1 MLTKK
6 NVPARVSGKGTAFR
20 ETLLAAT
27 GLAAGLSATPALAQ
41 DAPADDALGRV
52 EEIVVTG
59 SRVARDGYQAPSP
72 TNVISAAV
80 IDTQGASGL
89 GEILEQTGMVKGTRN
104 PNSNATSTSSPGQ
117 WTADLR
123 GLGGQRTLVLV
134 DSSRIVPFAPA
145 SNLSV
150 PTTTDLNL
158 IPTLMVERVET
169 VTGGAS
175 AQYGSDAVSGVVN
188 ILLRREFDGIRVRAQ
203 TGMSEEG
210 DAEEKRVAV
219 LGGWNSG
226 DGRAHLVFSA
236 DWVDNDGVGDIYS
249 RDWGRRETMIVSTPG
264 TPSLTWDDNVH
275 TALGVG
281 GIIGQGRNAANTANA
296 GFTLTGQTFNPDG
309 SIRPFDY
316 GYPLTPGA
324 TSSTMIGGEGESIS
338 KGVSLV
344 PGVERFS
351 SYARFG
357 YEIGDNLQSYA
368 SVGYSQSTGYLT
380 AAQPRLTSTQLF
392 IRAGNPFLPAAVSSA
407 MTAQGV
413 GGFRMT
419 RQGNDIGNNLYE
431 IENKSPRFTAGLEGS
446 FANDWD
452 WDAHVSYGR
461 NDYIFNSE
469 NNPIVANLAF
479 AVDAVRDSSGNIVC
493 AATIPG
499 HARFN
504 AAAAG
509 CVPLNLFGEGNT
521 SAEALAYFQGDP
533 HAEVVYK
540 QKTFGAN
547 LSGQLFATWAGPIAV
562 ATGVEYRDEEEEVTA
577 DEIAAAG
584 GYFTGNNSPY
594 SGSFD
599 VSEGYVE
606 TIIPLAREAKFAELI
621 DLNLAYR
628 YAEYSTVGGMEAW
641 KAGLVWEPFDFLRFR
656 VSQSRD
662 IRAPAI
668 NELYSPGAAVTNNI
682 TMININD
689 VGAANP
695 TVRNYVIPQRTAGG
709 DPNVE
714 AEEGDTTTIGFVLSP
729 HDGPLA
735 GFNFSIDYYDI
746 QLDKAITNLNGSNIA
761 NLCISGVLAFC
772 DLFTFNAAGDPI
784 ALNAGSINLGSFQ
797 QNGYDLQLDYSHELF
812 NGTWSIGYTGTFVT
826 ESIVDTGLPGAA
838 PVDRAGEHGAAN
850 FAAVPDL
857 RGNLSTTF
865 KTATWSGTLQ
875 AVHVS
880 SGRLDNL
887 YNTPGNPTINR
898 NDIPSYV
905 LFNLYGSYNL
915 GEKIRLFGSIR
926 NALDRDPVLTP
937 YTVLNSPVY
946 GAYYDKVGR
955 QYSLGLDVRF

>member
-1 MLTKK
+1 MQTKK
-6 NVPARVSGKGTAFR
+6 NVPARRSAHVSSKGAAFR
-20 ETLLAAT
+20 DTVLSAAA
-27 GLAAGLSATPALAQ
+27 LAAGFGATPALA
-41 DAPADDALGRV
+41 D
-52 EEIVVTG
+52 EELTEVVVTG
-59 SRVARDGYQAPSP
+59 TRAARSGYQAPSP
-72 TNVISAAV
+72 TNVIHAEV
-80 IDTQGASGL
+80 IDTQGAAGL

-158 IPTLMVERVET
+158 IPTLMVDRVEV

-188 ILLRREFDGIRVRAQ
+188 ILLRKKFDGIRVRAQ
-203 TGMSEEG
+203 TGISEEG
-210 DAEEKRVAV
+210 DAKEKRVGV
-219 LGGWNSG
+219 LGGWSSQ
-226 DGRAHLVFSA
+226 DDRAHFVFSA
-236 DWVDNDGVGDIYS
+236 DWVDQDGTGDIYS

-264 TPSLTWDDNVH
+264 NPSLTWADNVH
-275 TALGVG
+275 TALGAG
-281 GIIGQGRNAANTANA
+281 GIINQGRNAANTANVTFSLA
-296 GFTLTGQTFNPDG
+296 GQTFNPDG
-309 SIRPFDY
+309 SIRPFQF
-316 GYPLTPGA
+316 GYPLAPGN

-338 KGVSLV
+338 KGVALV
-344 PGVERFS
+344 PGVERVS
-351 SYARFG
+351 TYARFG
-357 YEIGDNLQSYA
+357 YDFSDNLNGYA
-368 SVGYSQSTGYLT
+368 SLGYSRSSAELT

-392 IRAGNPFLPAAVSSA
+392 IRAGNPFLPAAVSAA

-419 RQGNDIGNNLYE
+419 RQGNDIGNNQYTV
-431 IENKSPRFTAGLEGS
+431 ENKSPRFTAGLEGS
-446 FANDWD
+446 FAEKWKWD
-452 WDAHVSYGR
+452 THVSYGR
-461 NDYIFNSE
+461 NDYVLDSQ

-509 CVPLNLFGEGNT
+509 CSPLNLFGEGNA
-521 SAEALAYFQGDP
+521 SAAALDYFQGDP
-533 HAEVVYK
+533 HSEVTYE

-547 LSGQLFATWAGPIAV
+547 LNGELFATWAGPIAV
-562 ATGVEYRDEEEEVTA
+562 ATGVEYRDEKEDVTA
-577 DEIAAAG
+577 DPIATAG
-584 GYFTGNNSPY
+584 GFFTANNSPY

-606 TIIPLAREAKFAELI
+606 AIVPFARNVTAAKLL

-628 YAEYSTVGGMEAW
+628 YADYSTVGPMKAW
-641 KAGLVWEPFDFLRFR
+641 KAGLVWEPIDSLRFR
-656 VSQSRD
+656 ATQSHD

-682 TMININD
+682 TMLNIND
-689 VGAANP
+689 FGAANP
-695 TVRNYVIPQRTAGG
+695 AVRNYVIPQRTAGG
-709 DPNVE
+709 DPTVE
-714 AEEGDTTTIGFVLSP
+714 AEEGDTTTLGFVFSP
-729 HDGPLA
+729 RSGPLE
-735 GFNFSIDYYDI
+735 GVNFSIDYYDI
-746 QLDKAITNLNGSNIA
+746 ELDKAITNLTGSNIA
-761 NLCISGVLAFC
+761 NLCISGVRAFC
-772 DLFTFNAAGDPI
+772 DLFTFNAAGDPT
-784 ALNAGSINLGSFQ
+784 ALAAGSINLGSFEQ
-797 QNGYDLQLDYSHELF
+797 KGYDFQLDYSHRLG
-812 NGTWSIGYTGTFVT
+812 NGLWSIGYTGTFVKD
-826 ESIVDTGLPGAA
+826 SIVDTGLPGAV

-850 FAAVPDL
+850 FASVPDF
-857 RGNLSTTF
+857 RGNLTTSY
-865 KTATWSGTLQ
+865 KTGTWSGTLQ

-880 SGRLDNL
+880 KGRLDNL
-887 YNTPGNPTINR
+887 YNAPGNPTINM
-898 NDIPSYV
+898 NDVPSYV

-915 GEKIRLFGSIR
+915 NDQIRLFGSIR
-926 NALDRDPVLTP
+926 NALNREPVMTP

-955 QYSLGLDVRF
+955 QFSLGVDVLF

>member
-1 MLTKK
+1 MGQGENMLTKM
-6 NVPARVSGKGTAFR
+6 R
-20 ETLLAAT
+20 LAAT
-27 GLAAGLSATPALAQ
+27 ALATGLGATPALAE
-41 DAPADDALGRV
+41 DAPAQDV
-52 EEIVVTG
+52 EIVVTG
-59 SRVARDGYQAPSP
+59 TRAASSGYQAPSP
-72 TNVISAAV
+72 TNVIRAEA
-80 IDTQGASGL
+80 IDNQGATGL

-188 ILLRREFDGIRVRAQ
+188 ILLRRQFEGFRVRAQ
-203 TGMSEEG
+203 TGISEEG
-210 DAEEKRVAV
+210 DAAEKRIGV

-226 DGRAHLVFSA
+226 DGRAHFVFSA
-236 DWVDNDGVGDIYS
+236 DWVDSDGAGDIYS

-264 TPSLTWDDNVH
+264 TPSLTWADNVH

-296 GFTLTGQTFNPDG
+296 AFTLTGQTFNPDA
-309 SIRPFDY
+309 SIRPFQY
-316 GYPLTPGA
+316 GYPLAPGA
-324 TSSTMIGGEGESIS
+324 TSSTMIGGEGESIT
-338 KGVSLV
+338 KGVALV
-344 PGVERFS
+344 PGVERLS
-351 SYARFG
+351 TYARFG
-357 YEIGDNLQSYA
+357 YELSDDLSSYA
-368 SVGYSQSTGYLT
+368 SIGYSESTGNLT

-392 IRAGNPFLPAAVSSA
+392 IRAGNPFLPAAVSNA

-419 RQGNDIGNNLYE
+419 RQGNDIGNNLYT

-446 FANDWD
+446 FAGGWD
-452 WDAHVSYGR
+452 WDAHGSYGR
-461 NDYIFNSE
+461 NDYIFDSQ

-479 AVDAVRDSSGNIVC
+479 AVDAVRDTNGNIVC

-521 SAEALAYFQGDP
+521 SPAALDYFQGDP
-533 HAEVVYK
+533 HAEVTYE
-540 QKTFGAN
+540 QTTFAAN
-547 LSGQLFATWAGPIAV
+547 LRGKLFATWAGPIAV
-562 ATGVEYRDEEEEVTA
+562 ATGVEYRDEKEEVTA
-577 DEIAAAG
+577 DAIATAG
-584 GYFTGNNSPY
+584 GFFTGNNSPY
-594 SGSFD
+594 SGAFD

-606 TIIPLAREAKFAELI
+606 AIVPFARDVKLAKLF
-621 DLNLAYR
+621 DLDLAYR
-628 YAEYSTVGGMEAW
+628 YADYSTVGSMQAW
-641 KAGLVWEPFDFLRFR
+641 KAGFVWEPVDFLRFR
-656 VSQSRD
+656 VTQSHD

-689 VGAANP
+689 VGVSNP
-695 TVRNYVIPQRTAGG
+695 AVRNYVIPQRTAGG
-709 DPNVE
+709 DVNVK
-714 AEEGDTTTIGFVLSP
+714 AEEGDTTTIGFVFSP
-729 HDGPLA
+729 NSGPLE
-735 GFNFSIDYYDI
+735 GFNFSVDYYDI

-761 NLCISGVLAFC
+761 NLCISGVRAFC
-772 DLFTFNAAGDPI
+772 DLFTFNSAGDPVS
-784 ALNAGSINLGSFQ
+784 LDAGSINLGSFQ
-797 QNGYDLQLDYSHELF
+797 QNGYDLQLEYARQVG
-812 NGTWSIGYTGTFVT
+812 NGTWSIGYTGTFVA
-826 ESIVDTGLPGAA
+826 ESIVDTGLPGAT

-857 RGNLSTTF
+857 RGNLTTSY

-875 AVHVS
+875 GVHVS
-880 SGRLDNL
+880 SGLLDNL

-898 NDIPSYV
+898 NDVPSYF

-915 GEKIRLFGSIR
+915 SEQIRLFGSIR
-926 NALDRDPVLTP
+926 NALDRDPVMTP

-946 GAYYDKVGR
+946 GAYYDKIGR
-955 QYSLGLDVRF
+955 QFSLGIDVRF

>member
-1 MLTKK
+1 MLKKK
-6 NVPARVSGKGTAFR
+6 NAPARVSRRGLPFR
-20 ETLLAAT
+20 ETLLVAT
-27 GLAAGLSATPALAQ
+27 ALAVDLSATPVLAQ
-41 DAPADDALGRV
+41 DAPIDTSELT
-52 EEIVVTG
+52 EIVVTG
-59 SRVARDGYQAPSP
+59 TRVARDGYQAPSP

-80 IDTQGASGL
+80 IDTQGATSL

-104 PNSNATSTSSPGQ
+104 PNSNATSTGSPGQ

-188 ILLRREFDGIRVRAQ
+188 IMLRHEFDGIRVRAQ
-203 TGMSEEG
+203 TGISEEG
-210 DAEEKRVAV
+210 DAEERRVGV
-219 LGGWNSG
+219 LAGWNSG
-226 DGRAHLVFSA
+226 NDRGHFVFSA

-264 TPSLTWDDNVH
+264 TPSLTWADNVH

-281 GIIGQGRNAANTANA
+281 GVIGQGRNAANTANA
-296 GFTLTGQTFNPDG
+296 AFTLSGQTFNPDG
-309 SIRPFDY
+309 SIRPFQY
-316 GYPLTPGA
+316 GYPLAPGA

-338 KGVSLV
+338 KGVAQV
-344 PGVERFS
+344 PGVEHSS

-357 YEIGDNLQSYA
+357 YDFSDNLQGYA
-368 SVGYSQSTGYLT
+368 SVGYSQSTGDLT

-392 IRAGNPFLPAAVSSA
+392 IRAGNPFLPAEVSAA

-446 FANDWD
+446 FGDGWD
-452 WDAHVSYGR
+452 WDTHVSYGR
-461 NDYIFNSE
+461 NDYRFDSQ

-479 AVDAVRDSSGNIVC
+479 AVDAVRDSNGNIVC

-521 SAEALAYFQGDP
+521 SPEALAYVQGDP
-533 HAEVVYK
+533 HAQVIYQ
-540 QKTFGAN
+540 QKSFGAN
-547 LSGQLFATWAGPIAV
+547 LSGKLFATWAGPIAV
-562 ATGVEYRDEEEEVTA
+562 ATGVEYRDEEEEVTSDA
-577 DEIAAAG
+577 IAAAG
-584 GYFTGNNSPY
+584 GFFTGNNSPY
-594 SGSFD
+594 SGDFD

-606 TIIPLAREAKFAELI
+606 AIVPLARESKLAKSI

-628 YAEYSTVGGMEAW
+628 YADYSTVGGMEAW
-641 KAGLVWEPFDFLRFR
+641 KTGLVWEPFDFLRFR

-689 VGAANP
+689 LGAANP
-695 TVRNYVIPQRTAGG
+695 AVRNYVIPQRTAGG
-709 DPNVE
+709 NANVE
-714 AEEGDTTTIGFVLSP
+714 AEEGDTTTIGFVFSPSSGALS
-729 HDGPLA
+729 
-735 GFNFSIDYYDI
+735 GFNFSVDYYDI
-746 QLDKAITNLNGSNIA
+746 QLDKAITNLNGSSIA
-761 NLCISGVLAFC
+761 NLCISGVRAFC
-772 DLFTFNAAGDPI
+772 DLFTYNAAGDPT
-784 ALNAGSINLGSFQ
+784 ALDAGSINLGGFQ
-797 QNGYDLQLDYSHELF
+797 QNGYDVQLDYSHELF
-812 NGTWSIGYTGTFVT
+812 NGRWSISYTGTYVN
-826 ESIVDTGLPGAA
+826 ESIVDTGLPGSV
-838 PVDRAGEHGAAN
+838 PIDRAGEHGAAN
-850 FAAVPDL
+850 FAAVPNF

-865 KTATWSGTLQ
+865 RTQAWSGTLQ

-887 YNTPGNPTINR
+887 YNTPGNPTINK

-915 GEKIRLFGSIR
+915 SDRIRVFGSIR

-937 YTVLNSPVY
+937 YTVLNTPVY

-955 QYSLGLDVRF
+955 QYSLGLDVTF

>member
-1 MLTKK
+1 MLTKR
-6 NVPARVSGKGTAFR
+6 NVPAHFLCRGLQFR
-20 ETLLAAT
+20 DTLLAAT
-27 GLAAGLSATPALAQ
+27 VLAADLGAMPAMAQ
-41 DAPADDALGRV
+41 NAQPPPITEELT
-52 EEIVVTG
+52 EIVVTG
-59 SRVARDGYQAPSP
+59 TRAARDGYQAPSP

-80 IDTQGASGL
+80 IDNQAATGL

-104 PNSNATSTSSPGQ
+104 PNSNAVNTASPGQ

-188 ILLRREFDGIRVRAQ
+188 ILLRRKFEGVRVRAQ
-203 TGMSEEG
+203 TGISEEG
-210 DAEEKRVAV
+210 DAEEKRVGV
-219 LGGWNSG
+219 LAGLNSS

-264 TPSLTWDDNVH
+264 NPSLTWGDGVH

-281 GIIGQGRNAANTANA
+281 GIINQGRNAANTANVA
-296 GFTLTGQTFNPDG
+296 FSLTGQTFNPDNT
-309 SIRPFDY
+309 IRPFQY
-316 GYPLTPGA
+316 GYPLSPGTTA
-324 TSSTMIGGEGESIS
+324 STMIGGEGESIT

-344 PGVERFS
+344 PGVERYS
-351 SYARFG
+351 GYARFG
-357 YEIGDNLQSYA
+357 YDFSDNLYGYA
-368 SVGYSQSTGYLT
+368 SLGYSQSTGYLT
-380 AAQPRLTSTQLF
+380 AAQPRLTPTQLF
-392 IRAGNPFLPAAVSSA
+392 IRAGNPFLPAAVSTA

-419 RQGNDIGNNLYE
+419 RQGNDLGNNSYE
-431 IENKSPRFTAGLEGS
+431 VENKSPRFTAGLEGS
-446 FANDWD
+446 FANGWD
-452 WDAHVSYGR
+452 WDAHASFGR
-461 NDYIFNSE
+461 NDYIYDSK

-479 AVDAVRDSSGNIVC
+479 AVDAVRDSNGNIVC

-499 HARFN
+499 HPRFD

-509 CVPLNLFGEGNT
+509 CVPLNLFGEGNA
-521 SAEALAYFQGDP
+521 SADAIAYMQGDP
-533 HAEVVYK
+533 HAKVVYD

-547 LSGQLFATWAGPIAV
+547 LSGKLFATWAGEIAV
-562 ATGVEYRDEEEEVTA
+562 ATGVEYRDEKEDVTA
-577 DEIAAAG
+577 DPIATAG

-606 TIIPLAREAKFAELI
+606 AIVPLARESTLAKLI

-628 YAEYSTVGGMEAW
+628 YADYSTVGGMDAW
-641 KAGLVWEPFDFLRFR
+641 KAGLVWEPFDSLRFR
-656 VSQSRD
+656 VSRSRD

-689 VGAANP
+689 VGSANP
-695 TVRNYVIPQRTAGG
+695 AVRNYVIPQRTAGG
-709 DPNVE
+709 DVNVE
-714 AEEGDTTTIGFVLSP
+714 AEEGDTKTIGFVFSP
-729 HDGPLA
+729 VEGVLH
-735 GFNFSIDYYDI
+735 GFNFSMDYYDI
-746 QLDKAITNLNGSNIA
+746 QLDKAITNLNGANIA
-761 NLCISGVLAFC
+761 NLCISGVRSFC
-772 DLFTFNAAGDPI
+772 NLFTFNAAGDPT

-797 QNGYDLQLDYSHELF
+797 QKGYDLQLDYSHPIGD
-812 NGTWSIGYTGTFVT
+812 GTWSISYTGTFVT
-826 ESIVDTGLPGAA
+826 DSIVDTGLPGAA

-857 RGNLSTTF
+857 RGNLSTTY
-865 KTATWSGTLQ
+865 KTPTWSATVQG
-875 AVHVS
+875 VHVS

-887 YNTPGNPTINR
+887 YNTPGNPTISK

-905 LFNLYGSYNL
+905 LFNVYGSYNL
-915 GEKIRLFGSIR
+915 GDHIRLFGTIR
-926 NALDRDPVLTP
+926 NALNRDPVLTP
-937 YTVLNSPVY
+937 YTVLNAPVY

-955 QYSLGLDVRF
+955 QYSLGLDVTF

>member
-1 MLTKK
+1 MLKK
-6 NVPARVSGKGTAFR
+6 NNAPARVSRRGLPFR
-20 ETLLAAT
+20 ETLLVAT
-27 GLAAGLSATPALAQ
+27 ALAVDLSATPVLAQ
-41 DAPADDALGRV
+41 DAPIDTSELT
-52 EEIVVTG
+52 EIVVTG
-59 SRVARDGYQAPSP
+59 TRVARDGYQAPSP

-80 IDTQGASGL
+80 IDTQGATSL

-104 PNSNATSTSSPGQ
+104 PNSNATSTGSPGQ

-188 ILLRREFDGIRVRAQ
+188 IMLRHEFDGIRVRAQ
-203 TGMSEEG
+203 TGISEEG
-210 DAEEKRVAV
+210 DAEERRVGV
-219 LGGWNSG
+219 LAGWNSG
-226 DGRAHLVFSA
+226 NDRGHFVFSA

-264 TPSLTWDDNVH
+264 TPSLTWADNVH

-281 GIIGQGRNAANTANA
+281 GVIGQGRNAANTANA
-296 GFTLTGQTFNPDG
+296 AFTLSGQTFNPDG
-309 SIRPFDY
+309 SIRPFQY
-316 GYPLTPGA
+316 GYPLAPGA

-338 KGVSLV
+338 KGVAQV
-344 PGVERFS
+344 PGVEHSS

-357 YEIGDNLQSYA
+357 YDFSDNLQGYA
-368 SVGYSQSTGYLT
+368 SVGYSQSTGDLT

-392 IRAGNPFLPAAVSSA
+392 IRAGNPFLPAAVSAA

-446 FANDWD
+446 FGDGWD
-452 WDAHVSYGR
+452 WDTHVSYGR
-461 NDYIFNSE
+461 NDYRFDSQ

-479 AVDAVRDSSGNIVC
+479 AVDAVRDSNGNIVC

-521 SAEALAYFQGDP
+521 SPEALAYVQGDP
-533 HAEVVYK
+533 HAQVIYQ
-540 QKTFGAN
+540 QKSFGAN
-547 LSGQLFATWAGPIAV
+547 LSGKLFATWAGPIAV
-562 ATGVEYRDEEEEVTA
+562 ATGVEYRDEEEEVTSDA
-577 DEIAAAG
+577 IAAAG
-584 GYFTGNNSPY
+584 GFFTGNNSPY
-594 SGSFD
+594 SGDFD

-606 TIIPLAREAKFAELI
+606 AIVPLARESKLAKSI

-628 YAEYSTVGGMEAW
+628 YADYSTVGGMEAW
-641 KAGLVWEPFDFLRFR
+641 KTGLVWEPFDFLRFR

-689 VGAANP
+689 LGAANP
-695 TVRNYVIPQRTAGG
+695 AVRNYVIPQRTAGG
-709 DPNVE
+709 NANVE
-714 AEEGDTTTIGFVLSP
+714 AEEGDTTTIGFVFSPSSGALS
-729 HDGPLA
+729 
-735 GFNFSIDYYDI
+735 GFNFSVDYYDI
-746 QLDKAITNLNGSNIA
+746 QLDKAITNLNGSSIA
-761 NLCISGVLAFC
+761 NLCISGVRAFC
-772 DLFTFNAAGDPI
+772 DLFTYNAAGDPT
-784 ALNAGSINLGSFQ
+784 ALDAGSINLGGFQ
-797 QNGYDLQLDYSHELF
+797 QNGYDVQLDYSHELF
-812 NGTWSIGYTGTFVT
+812 NGRWSISYTGTYVN
-826 ESIVDTGLPGAA
+826 ESIVDTGLPGSV
-838 PVDRAGEHGAAN
+838 PIDRAGEHGAAN
-850 FAAVPDL
+850 FAAVPNF

-865 KTATWSGTLQ
+865 RTQAWSGTLQ

-887 YNTPGNPTINR
+887 YNTPGNPTINK

-915 GEKIRLFGSIR
+915 SDRIRVFGSIR

-937 YTVLNSPVY
+937 YTVLNTPVY

-955 QYSLGLDVRF
+955 QYSLGLDVTF

>member
-1 MLTKK
+1 MLRKR
-6 NVPARVSGKGTAFR
+6 VREMLPAASA
-20 ETLLAAT
+20 
-27 GLAAGLSATPALAQ
+27 LAAGLIAMPALPQ
-41 DAPADDALGRV
+41 DAQSEV
-52 EEIVVTG
+52 QEVVVTG
-59 SRVARDGYQAPSP
+59 TRAARSGYQAPSP
-72 TNVISAAV
+72 TNVIRAEV
-80 IDTQGASGL
+80 LDEQGATGL

-104 PNSNATSTSSPGQ
+104 PNSNATNTSSPGQ

-123 GLGGQRTLVLV
+123 GLGGQRTLVLI
-134 DSSRIVPFAPA
+134 DSSRVVPFAPA

-188 ILLRREFDGIRVRAQ
+188 ILLRREFDGVRVRAQ
-203 TGMSEEG
+203 TGMSQEG
-210 DAEEKRVAV
+210 DAEEKRIGV
-219 LGGWNSG
+219 LAGWNSG
-226 DGRAHLVFSA
+226 DGRAHFVFSA
-236 DWVDNDGVGDIYS
+236 DWVDNGGAGDIYT

-264 TPSLTWDDNVH
+264 VPSLTWDDNVH

-281 GIIGQGRNAANTANA
+281 GIIGQGRNAANTANVA
-296 GFTLTGQTFNPDG
+296 FTLTGQTFNPDG
-309 SIRPFDY
+309 SIRPFQY
-316 GYPLTPGA
+316 GYPLAPGA

-357 YEIGDNLQSYA
+357 FDFSENLNAYA
-368 SVGYSQSTGYLT
+368 SLGYAESSADLT

-392 IRAGNPFLPAAVSSA
+392 IRAGNPFLPAAVSAA

-419 RQGNDIGNNLYE
+419 RQGNDIGNNLYT

-446 FANDWD
+446 IASGWD

-461 NDYIFNSE
+461 NDYIFDSQ

-499 HARFN
+499 HPRFN

-521 SAEALAYFQGDP
+521 SPAALDYFQGDP
-533 HAEVVYK
+533 HAEVTYE

-547 LSGQLFATWAGPIAV
+547 LRGELFATWAGPIAV

-594 SGSFD
+594 SGAFD

-606 TIIPLAREAKFAELI
+606 AIVPFARDVKLAKLL
-621 DLNLAYR
+621 DVNLAYR
-628 YAEYSTVGGMEAW
+628 YADYSTVGPMEAW
-641 KAGLVWEPFDFLRFR
+641 KAGLVWEPVDSLRFR
-656 VSQSRD
+656 ATQSHD

-668 NELYSPGAAVTNNI
+668 NELYGPGAAVTNNI

-689 VGAANP
+689 VGVANP
-695 TVRNYVIPQRTAGG
+695 PVRNYVIPQRTAGG
-709 DPNVE
+709 DVNVE
-714 AEEGDTTTIGFVLSP
+714 AEEGDTTTVGFVFSP
-729 HDGPLA
+729 KSGPLD

-746 QLDKAITNLNGSNIA
+746 QLDKAITNLNGANIA
-761 NLCISGVLAFC
+761 NLCISGVRAFC
-772 DLFTFNAAGDPI
+772 DLFTFNSAGDPI
-784 ALNAGSINLGSFQ
+784 ALDAGSINLGSFQ
-797 QNGYDLQLDYSHELF
+797 QSGYDLQLDYSRAL
-812 NGTWSIGYTGTFVT
+812 GKGMWSIGYTGTFVT
-826 ESIVDTGLPGAA
+826 ESIVDTGLPGAE

-850 FAAVPDL
+850 FAAVPDF
-857 RGNLSTTF
+857 RGNLTTSF
-865 KTATWSGTLQ
+865 RTATWSGTLQ

-887 YNTPGNPTINR
+887 YNTPGNPTINK

-915 GEKIRLFGSIR
+915 SEQIRLFGSIR

-946 GAYYDKVGR
+946 GAYYDKIGR
-955 QYSLGLDVRF
+955 QFSIGLDVRF

>member
-1 MLTKK
+1 MLKK
-6 NVPARVSGKGTAFR
+6 RNVPARGSRMGMPLR

-27 GLAAGLSATPALAQ
+27 ALGAMPALAQ
-41 DAPADDALGRV
+41 DTPAPETAELV
-52 EEIVVTG
+52 EIVVTG
-59 SRVARDGYQAPSP
+59 TRAARDGYQAPSP
-72 TNVISAAV
+72 TNVINAAV
-80 IDTQGASGL
+80 IDNQAATGL

-104 PNSNATSTSSPGQ
+104 PNSNAVNTASPGQ

-188 ILLRREFDGIRVRAQ
+188 ILLRREFDGVRVRAQ
-203 TGMSEEG
+203 TGISEEG
-210 DAEEKRVAV
+210 DAEENRVGV
-219 LGGWNSG
+219 LGGWNS
-226 DGRAHLVFSA
+226 DSGRAHVVFSA
-236 DWVDNDGVGDIYS
+236 DWVDSEGMGDIYT

-264 TPSLTWDDNVH
+264 NPSLTWGDNVH

-281 GIIGQGRNAANTANA
+281 GVIGQGRNAANTANA
-296 GFTLTGQTFNPDG
+296 AFTLTGQTFNPDG
-309 SIRPFDY
+309 SIRPFQY
-316 GYPLTPGA
+316 GYPLAPGA
-324 TSSTMIGGEGESIS
+324 TSSTMIGGEGESIT
-338 KGVSLV
+338 KGVSQV
-344 PGVERFS
+344 PGVERAS
-351 SYARFG
+351 TYARFG
-357 YEIGDNLQSYA
+357 FDFSDRLYGYA
-368 SVGYSQSTGYLT
+368 SLGYSQSKGLLT

-392 IRAGNPFLPAAVSSA
+392 IRADNAFLPTAVRDA

-419 RQGNDIGNNLYE
+419 RQGNDLGNNSYDV
-431 IENKSPRFTAGLEGS
+431 ENKSPRFSAGLEGS
-446 FANDWD
+446 FANGWD

-461 NDYIFNSE
+461 NDYNYDSE
-469 NNPIVANLAF
+469 NNPITANLAF
-479 AVDAVRDSSGNIVC
+479 AVDAVRDGNGNIVC

-521 SAEALAYFQGDP
+521 SAEARDYFQGNP

-547 LSGQLFATWAGPIAV
+547 LSGKLFATWAGPIAV
-562 ATGVEYRDEEEEVTA
+562 ATGVEYRDEEEDVTA
-577 DEIAAAG
+577 DPIATAG
-584 GYFTGNNSPY
+584 GFFTGNNSPY

-606 TIIPLAREAKFAELI
+606 AIVPLARENSFAKLI

-628 YAEYSTVGGMEAW
+628 YADYSTVGGMEAW
-641 KAGLVWEPFDFLRFR
+641 KTGLVWEPFDFLRLR

-689 VGAANP
+689 LGTANP

-709 DPNVE
+709 DVNVQ
-714 AEEGDTTTIGFVLSP
+714 AEEGDTTTIGFVFSP
-729 HDGPLA
+729 NYGPLT
-735 GFNFSIDYYDI
+735 GFNFSADYYDI
-746 QLDKAITNLNGSNIA
+746 QLDKAITNLNGANIA
-761 NLCISGVLAFC
+761 NLCISGVRSFC
-772 DLFTFNAAGDPI
+772 NLFTFNAAGDPT
-784 ALNAGSINLGSFQ
+784 ALNAGSINLGSFEQ
-797 QNGYDLQLDYSHELF
+797 RGYDLQLDYSHELF
-812 NGTWSIGYTGTFVT
+812 NGTWTIGYTGTFVT
-826 ESIVDTGLPGAA
+826 DSIVDTGLPGAV

-850 FAAVPDL
+850 FAAVPDF
-857 RGNLSTTF
+857 RGNLTTSF
-865 KTATWSGTLQ
+865 KTHTWSTTLQ

-880 SGRLDNL
+880 AGKLDNL
-887 YNTPGNPTINR
+887 YNTPGNPTISK

-905 LFNLYGSYNL
+905 LFNVYGSYTINDRV
-915 GEKIRLFGSIR
+915 RLFGSIR
-926 NALDRDPVLTP
+926 NALNRDPVMTP
-937 YTVLNSPVY
+937 YTVLNTPVY

-955 QYSLGLDVRF
+955 QYSLGLDVTF

>member
-1 MLTKK
+1 MLTKGT
-6 NVPARVSGKGTAFR
+6 VVTRVSGKGLPFR

-27 GLAAGLSATPALAQ
+27 ALAADLGATPALAQ
-41 DAPADDALGRV
+41 DAP
-52 EEIVVTG
+52 VVTG
-59 SRVARDGYQAPSP
+59 ELVEIIVTGTRAARDGYQAPSP

-80 IDTQGASGL
+80 IDTQAATGL

-104 PNSNATSTSSPGQ
+104 PNSNAVNTASPGQ

-188 ILLRREFDGIRVRAQ
+188 ILLRREFDGVRVRAQ
-203 TGMSEEG
+203 TGIAEEG
-210 DAEEKRVAV
+210 DAEEKRIGV
-219 LGGWNSG
+219 LGGWNSD
-226 DGRAHLVFSA
+226 DGRAHFVFSA
-236 DWVDNDGVGDIYS
+236 DWVDQDGVGDIYT

-264 TPSLTWDDNVH
+264 TPSLTWGNNVH

-281 GIIGQGRNAANTANA
+281 GVIGQGRNATNSANVP
-296 GFTLTGQTFNPDG
+296 FSLTGQTFDPDG
-309 SIRPFDY
+309 SIRPFQY
-316 GYPLTPGA
+316 GYPLAPGA
-324 TSSTMIGGEGESIS
+324 TSSTMIGGEGESIT

-344 PGVERFS
+344 PGVERAA

-357 YEIGDNLQSYA
+357 YDFSDTLHGYTT
-368 SVGYSQSTGYLT
+368 VGYSQSTGYLT

-392 IRAGNPFLPAAVSSA
+392 IRSDNAFLPGAVSDA
-407 MTAQGV
+407 MSAQGV
-413 GGFRMT
+413 DGFRMT
-419 RQGNDIGNNLYE
+419 RQGNDLGNNEYE
-431 IENKSPRFTAGLEGS
+431 VENKSPRFSAGLEGS
-446 FANDWD
+446 FANGWD

-461 NDYIFNSE
+461 NDYTYNSQ
-469 NNPIVANLAF
+469 NNPIRANLAF

-499 HARFN
+499 HARFD

-509 CVPLNLFGEGNT
+509 CVPLNLFGEGN
-521 SAEALAYFQGDP
+521 AAADAIDYIQGDP
-533 HAEVVYK
+533 HAEVIYE
-540 QKTFGAN
+540 QTTFGAN
-547 LSGQLFATWAGPIAV
+547 LSGKLFATWAGPIAV
-562 ATGVEYRDEEEEVTA
+562 ATGFEYRDEEEEVTA
-577 DEIAAAG
+577 DPIAAAG

-599 VSEGYVE
+599 VAEGYVE
-606 TIIPLAREAKFAELI
+606 AIVPLARESQFAKLI

-628 YAEYSTVGGMEAW
+628 YADYSTVGGMEAW
-641 KAGLVWEPFDFLRFR
+641 KTGLVWEPFDFLRFR

-695 TVRNYVIPQRTAGG
+695 PIRNYVIPQRTAGG
-709 DPNVE
+709 NVNVE
-714 AEEGDTTTIGFVLSP
+714 AEEGDTRTIGFVFSP
-729 HDGPLA
+729 IYGPLD
-735 GFNFSIDYYDI
+735 GFNFSVDYYDI
-746 QLDKAITNLNGSNIA
+746 QLDKAITNLNGANIA
-761 NLCISGVLAFC
+761 NLCISGVRSFC
-772 DLFTFNAAGDPI
+772 DLFTFNAAGDPT

-797 QNGYDLQLDYSHELF
+797 QKGYDLQLDYSRPLG

-826 ESIVDTGLPGAA
+826 DSIVDTGLPGAV

-850 FAAVPDL
+850 FAAVPDF
-857 RGNLSTTF
+857 RGNLTTAF
-865 KTATWSGTLQ
+865 RTQTWSATLQ

-887 YNTPGNPTINR
+887 YNTPGNPTISK

-905 LFNLYGSYNL
+905 LFNLYGSYHL
-915 GEKIRLFGSIR
+915 SDRIRLFGSIR
-926 NALDRDPVLTP
+926 NALDRDPVMTP

-955 QYSLGLDVRF
+955 QYSIGMDVNF

>member
-1 MLTKK
+1 MLKK
-6 NVPARVSGKGTAFR
+6 RNIPTRVSCKGMPLR

-27 GLAAGLSATPALAQ
+27 ALSAMPAFAQ
-41 DAPADDALGRV
+41 DAPPAETTELV
-52 EEIVVTG
+52 EIVVTG
-59 SRVARDGYQAPSP
+59 TRAARDGYQAPSP

-80 IDTQGASGL
+80 IDTQAATGL

-104 PNSNATSTSSPGQ
+104 PNSNAVNTASPGQ

-188 ILLRREFDGIRVRAQ
+188 ILLRREFDGVRVRAQ
-203 TGMSEEG
+203 TGISEEG
-210 DAEEKRVAV
+210 DAEEQRVGV
-219 LGGWNSG
+219 LGGWNS
-226 DGRAHLVFSA
+226 DSGRAHVVFSA
-236 DWVDNDGVGDIYS
+236 DWVDSEGMGDIYT

-264 TPSLTWDDNVH
+264 NPSLTWGDNVH

-281 GIIGQGRNAANTANA
+281 GIIGQGRNAANTANV

-309 SIRPFDY
+309 SIRPFQY
-316 GYPLTPGA
+316 GYPLGPGA
-324 TSSTMIGGEGESIS
+324 TSSTMIGGEGESIT
-338 KGVSLV
+338 KGVSQV
-344 PGVERFS
+344 PGVERAS
-351 SYARFG
+351 TYARFG
-357 YEIGDNLQSYA
+357 FDFSDRLYGYA
-368 SVGYSQSTGYLT
+368 SLGYSQSKGLLT

-392 IRAGNPFLPAAVSSA
+392 IRADNAFLPTVVRDA

-419 RQGNDIGNNLYE
+419 RQGNDLGNNSYE

-446 FANDWD
+446 FANGWD

-461 NDYIFNSE
+461 NDYNYDSE
-469 NNPIVANLAF
+469 NNPITANLAF
-479 AVDAVRDSSGNIVC
+479 AVDAVRDGNGNIVC

-499 HARFN
+499 HPRFN
-504 AAAAG
+504 ADAAG

-521 SAEALAYFQGDP
+521 SAEARDYFQGDP

-547 LSGQLFATWAGPIAV
+547 LSGKLFATWAGEIAV
-562 ATGVEYRDEEEEVTA
+562 ATGVEYRKEEEEVTA
-577 DEIAAAG
+577 DPIATAG
-584 GYFTGNNSPY
+584 GFFTGNNSPY
-594 SGSFD
+594 SGAFD

-606 TIIPLAREAKFAELI
+606 AIVPLARESSFAKLI

-628 YAEYSTVGGMEAW
+628 YADYSTVGGMEAW
-641 KAGLVWEPFDFLRFR
+641 KTGLVWEPFDFLRLR

-689 VGAANP
+689 LGTPNP

-709 DPNVE
+709 DVNVQ
-714 AEEGDTTTIGFVLSP
+714 AEEGDTTTIGFVFSPSSGALS
-729 HDGPLA
+729 
-735 GFNFSIDYYDI
+735 GFNFSVDYYDI
-746 QLDKAITNLNGSNIA
+746 QLDKAITNLNGANIA
-761 NLCISGVLAFC
+761 NLCISGVRSFC
-772 DLFTFNAAGDPI
+772 NLFTFNAAGDPT
-784 ALNAGSINLGSFQ
+784 ALNAGSINLGSFEQ
-797 QNGYDLQLDYSHELF
+797 RGYDVQLDYSHELF
-812 NGTWSIGYTGTFVT
+812 NGTWTIGYTGTFVAD
-826 ESIVDTGLPGAA
+826 SIVDTGLPGAV

-850 FAAVPDL
+850 FAAVPDF
-857 RGNLSTTF
+857 RGNLTTSF
-865 KTATWSGTLQ
+865 KTHTWSTTLQ

-880 SGRLDNL
+880 SGKLDNL
-887 YNTPGNPTINR
+887 YNTPGNPTISK

-905 LFNLYGSYNL
+905 LFNVYGSYTLNDR
-915 GEKIRLFGSIR
+915 IRLFGSIR
-926 NALDRDPVLTP
+926 NALNRDPVMTP
-937 YTVLNSPVY
+937 YTVLNTPVY

-955 QYSLGLDVRF
+955 QYSLGVDVSF

>member
-6 NVPARVSGKGTAFR
+6 NVPTRVSGKGTPFR
-20 ETLLAAT
+20 DTLLSAAALT
-27 GLAAGLSATPALAQ
+27 AGLSATPALAQ
-41 DAPADDALGRV
+41 DASA
-52 EEIVVTG
+52 ENSEITEIVVTG
-59 SRVARDGYQAPSP
+59 TRAATGGYQAPSP
-72 TNVISAAV
+72 TNVIHADI
-80 IDTQGASGL
+80 IDNHGATGL
-89 GEILEQTGMVKGTRN
+89 GEILEQTGMIKGTRN
-104 PNSNATSTSSPGQ
+104 PNSNATNTSSPGQ

-188 ILLRREFDGIRVRAQ
+188 ILLRREFDGVRVRAQ
-203 TGMSEEG
+203 SGISEEG
-210 DAEEKRVAV
+210 DAEEKRVGV
-219 LGGWNSG
+219 LAGWNSN
-226 DGRAHLVFSA
+226 DDRAHLVFSA
-236 DWVDNDGVGDIYS
+236 DWVDSDGVGDIYS

-264 TPSLTWDDNVH
+264 NPSLTWDDNVH

-281 GIIGQGRNAANTANA
+281 GVIGQGRNAANTANVA
-296 GFTLTGQTFNPDG
+296 FGLTGQTFNPDG
-309 SIRPFDY
+309 SIRPFQY
-316 GYPLTPGA
+316 GYPLAPGA

-351 SYARFG
+351 SYTRFG
-357 YEIGDNLQSYA
+357 YEFSSDFNGYA
-368 SVGYSQSTGYLT
+368 ALGYSQSTGTLT

-392 IRAGNPFLPAAVSSA
+392 IRAGNPFLPAAVSTA
-407 MTAQGV
+407 MTTQGV

-446 FANDWD
+446 FANGWD
-452 WDAHVSYGR
+452 WDTHVSYGR
-461 NDYIFNSE
+461 NDYIFDSQ

-479 AVDAVRDSSGNIVC
+479 AVDAVRDTSGNIVC

-499 HARFN
+499 HPRFN

-509 CVPLNLFGEGNT
+509 CVPLNLFGAGNA
-521 SAEALAYFQGDP
+521 SPAALDYFQGDP
-533 HAEVVYK
+533 HAEVVYE
-540 QKTFGAN
+540 QTTFAAN
-547 LSGQLFATWAGPIAV
+547 FRGKLFATWAGPIAF

-577 DEIAAAG
+577 DPIAAAG
-584 GYFTGNNSPY
+584 GYFTGNNTPY

-606 TIIPLAREAKFAELI
+606 TIIPFARDLKFAQLF
-621 DLNLAYR
+621 DLNLAFR
-628 YAEYSTVGGMEAW
+628 YADYSTVGGMEAW
-641 KAGLVWEPFDFLRFR
+641 KAGFVWEPADFLRFR
-656 VSQSRD
+656 VTQSHD

-668 NELYSPGAAVTNNI
+668 NELYSPGASVTNNV

-689 VGAANP
+689 FGIANP
-695 TVRNYVIPQRTAGG
+695 SARNYVIPQRTAGG
-709 DPNVE
+709 DIDVE
-714 AEEGDTTTIGFVLSP
+714 AEEGDTTTIGFVFSP
-729 HDGPLA
+729 NSGLLD
-735 GFNFSIDYYDI
+735 GFNFSVDYYDI
-746 QLDKAITNLNGSNIA
+746 ELDKAITNLAGSNIA
-761 NLCISGVLAFC
+761 NLCISGVRAFC

-784 ALNAGSINLGSFQ
+784 ALDAGSINLGSFRQ
-797 QNGYDLQLDYSHELF
+797 KGYDVQLEYSRRLGP
-812 NGTWSIGYTGTFVT
+812 GTWSIGYTGTFVT
-826 ESIVDTGLPGAA
+826 ESVVDTGLPGAA

-857 RGNLSTTF
+857 RGNLSTSF
-865 KTATWSGTLQ
+865 KTESWSSTVQ

-880 SGRLDNL
+880 SGKLDNL

-898 NDIPSYV
+898 NDVPSYV
-905 LFNLYGSYNL
+905 LFNLFGSYNL
-915 GEKIRLFGSIR
+915 TEQIRLFGSIR
-926 NALDRDPVLTP
+926 NALDRDPVMTP
-937 YTVLNSPVY
+937 YSVLNSPVY

-955 QYSLGLDVRF
+955 QYSIGLDVSF

>member
-1 MLTKK
+1 MLTKR
-6 NVPARVSGKGTAFR
+6 NVVARLSRKGTPLR

-27 GLAAGLSATPALAQ
+27 ALAADLGAMPALAQ
-41 DAPADDALGRV
+41 EAPEDAGELV
-52 EEIVVTG
+52 EIVVTG
-59 SRVARDGYQAPSP
+59 TRAARDGYQAPSP

-80 IDTQGASGL
+80 IDTQAATGL

-104 PNSNATSTSSPGQ
+104 PNSNSVNTGSPGQ

-158 IPTLMVERVET
+158 IPTLMIERVET

-188 ILLRREFDGIRVRAQ
+188 ILLRREFEGIRVRGQ
-203 TGMSEEG
+203 SGISEEG
-210 DAEEKRVAV
+210 DAEEKRIGV
-219 LGGWNSG
+219 LGGWNSD
-226 DGRAHLVFSA
+226 DGRAHFVFSA
-236 DWVDNDGVGDIYS
+236 DWVDQDGVGDIYT

-264 TPSLTWDDNVH
+264 NPSLTWADNVH

-281 GIIGQGRNAANTANA
+281 GVIGVGRNATNTGNA
-296 GFTLTGQTFNPDG
+296 PFTLTGQTFNPDG
-309 SIRPFDY
+309 SIRPFEY
-316 GYPLTPGA
+316 GAPLSPGA
-324 TSSTMIGGEGESIS
+324 TSSTMIGGEGESIT

-357 YEIGDNLQSYA
+357 FDISDTLHSYA
-368 SVGYSQSTGYLT
+368 TVGYSQSTGFLT

-392 IRAGNPFLPAAVSSA
+392 IRADNAFLPASVSGA
-407 MTAQGV
+407 MAAQGV

-419 RQGNDIGNNLYE
+419 RQGNDLGNNEYE
-431 IENKSPRFTAGLEGS
+431 VENKSPRFSAGLEGS
-446 FANDWD
+446 FANGWD

-461 NDYIFNSE
+461 NDYTFDSQ
-469 NNPIVANLAF
+469 NNPIAANLAF
-479 AVDAVRDSSGNIVC
+479 AVDAVRDSNGNIVC

-499 HARFN
+499 HPRFN

-521 SAEALAYFQGDP
+521 SAEARAYFQGEP
-533 HAEVVYK
+533 YAEVVYE
-540 QKTFGAN
+540 QTTFGAN

-562 ATGVEYRDEEEEVTA
+562 ATGFEYRDEEEEVTA
-577 DEIAAAG
+577 DPIGAAG
-584 GYFTGNNSPY
+584 GYFTANNTPW

-599 VSEGYVE
+599 VAEGYLEAIV
-606 TIIPLAREAKFAELI
+606 PLAREAAFAKHI

-641 KAGLVWEPFDFLRFR
+641 KTGLVWEPFDFLRFR

-662 IRAPAI
+662 IRAPAL

-689 VGAANP
+689 FGAANP
-695 TVRNYVIPQRTAGG
+695 AGRNYVIPQRTAGG
-709 DPNVE
+709 DVDVE
-714 AEEGDTTTIGFVLSP
+714 AEEGDTRTIGFVFSP
-729 HDGPLA
+729 IYGPLD
-735 GFNFSIDYYDI
+735 GFSFSMDYYDI
-746 QLDKAITNLNGSNIA
+746 ELDKAITNLNGANIA
-761 NLCISGVLAFC
+761 NLCISGVRSFC
-772 DLFTFNAAGDPI
+772 DLFTFNAAGDPT
-784 ALNAGSINLGSFQ
+784 ALDAGSINLGSFQ
-797 QNGYDLQLDYSHELF
+797 QKGYDLQLDYSRPLG
-812 NGTWSIGYTGTFVT
+812 NGTWSIGATGTFVT
-826 ESIVDTGLPGAA
+826 DSIVDTGLPGAD

-850 FAAVPDL
+850 FAAVPDF
-857 RGNLSTTF
+857 RGNLTTSF
-865 KTATWSGTLQ
+865 RTQAWSGTVQ
-875 AVHVS
+875 AVYVS
-880 SGRLDNL
+880 SGKLDNL
-887 YNTPGNPTINR
+887 YNTPGNPTISK

-915 GEKIRLFGSIR
+915 SERIRLFGSIR
-926 NALDRDPVLTP
+926 NALDRDPVMTP

-955 QYSLGLDVRF
+955 QYSLGVDVSF